1 MSDGK
6 ALVHRWFKEVWN
18 QGREATIDELFPPEA
33 VTFGLGEI
41 DSEVRGP
48 DQFKPFHRNLRTA
61 FPDLHITI
69 QDTIAE
75 DDKVVVRF
83 LVEGTHKGQ
92 GLDIAPTGR
101 KIHLSGMSLLR
112 VGENKILAG
121 WNNWDQLGMLRQLG
135 VIPPAHADRFF
146 EKH

>member
-6 ALVHRWFKEVWN
+6 ALVHRWFEEVWN

-83 LVEGTHKGQ
+83 LVEGTHKGPRSGHRAHGPQ
-92 GLDIAPTGR
+92 DSSLRNVALKSRGKQNSGRLEQLGPAWDVAPTGR
-101 KIHLSGMSLLR
+101 NTARTCGSLL
-112 VGENKILAG
+112 
-121 WNNWDQLGMLRQLG
+121 
-135 VIPPAHADRFF
+135 
-146 EKH
+146 